1 MKKYAK
7 VERYPVAVDC
17 IIFGFDGRE
26 VKLLLI
32 HRGFEPQ
39 RGKWSLMG
47 GFVERNENLDD
58 AAVRILRNLTGLQKV
73 YMEQLFTFGHVSRD
87 PVERTVSVVY
97 YAMIDIRKYEDQL
110 ADRFRP
116 AWFSFHQ
123 LPPLIFDHRKMV
135 EMAREKLR
143 FQATHS
149 PILFELLPSKF
160 TIPQLQTLYECVFNQ
175 KLDKRNFSRKLL
187 SEGFLLK
194 TTEKEKDTSRKGA
207 YYFKLNKRN
216 YDALFTTSHKFA
228 FAQKY

>member
-1 MKKYAK
+1 MNKYAK

-17 IIFGFDGRE
+17 IIFGFDGRQ

-39 RGKWSLMG
+39 LGKWSLMG
-47 GFVERNENLDD
+47 GFVERKENLGD
-58 AAVRILRNLTGLQKV
+58 AAVRILKNLTGLEKV
-73 YMEQLFTFGHVSRD
+73 YMEQLFTFGQVSRD
-87 PVERTVSVVY
+87 PVERTVSVAYFSMV
-97 YAMIDIRKYEDQL
+97 DIRKYEDQL
-110 ADRFRP
+110 SDRFRP

-135 EMAREKLR
+135 EMAQEKLR

-160 TIPQLQTLYECVFNQ
+160 TIPQLQSLYESVFNQ

-187 SEGFLLK
+187 SEGLLLK
-194 TTEKEKDTSRKGA
+194 TSEKEKDTSRKGA
-207 YYFKLNKRN
+207 YYFKLNKRK
-216 YDALFTTSHKFA
+216 YDALFTSNKQFA
-228 FAQKY
+228 FAKK